1 MTIESEKEES
11 EQEINEQP
19 EPPRCFQRESRP
31 PVHCSIDE
39 FTNTANVTS
48 HIVYQVVKIEEPN
61 AIDDTLNS
69 DYFQKLK
76 KSADFE
82 YSSLMEIKP
91 GV

>member
-1 MTIESEKEES
+1 MPIESEKEES
-11 EQEINEQP
+11 EQEIDEQP

-31 PVHCSIDE
+31 PIHYSIDE
-39 FTNTANVTS
+39 FANTTSVTS

-61 AIDDTLNS
+61 AIDDALNS
-69 DYFQKLK
+69 DYFQKYN